1 MYYVLYAKLLYI
13 TLLPG
18 LTLAPCNRREWVSVD
33 GMKEV
38 VIKLHC
44 VYNS

>member
-18 LTLAPCNRREWVSVD
+18 LTLAPCN
-33 GMKEV
+33 KQ
-38 VIKLHC
+38 VIEDVMGWKK
-44 VYNS
+44 

>member
-18 LTLAPCNRREWVSVD
+18 LTLAPCN
-33 GMKEV
+33 KQ
-38 VIKLHC
+38 VIEENGYL
-44 VYNS
+44 